1 MSGKVVGAQKLTYV
15 DAIAQSV
22 GFLGPVFSGSIL
34 LILLVEGASGKTAG
48 AAAPLSVLMAT
59 LGVLALGWIVAQF
72 AKRIH
77 AAGSL
82 YSYVTAGLGVRVGG
96 ATGLVYYL
104 GVLML
109 GSALGVYV
117 GGYVHDTLRTEFGN
131 GVLPVWAWQVAMLVV
146 AVSIAY
152 VGVHISIKAQLVLA
166 LVSMLVLVGFFVFL
180 IFNAGSAN
188 SPVAF
193 TPAASPD
200 GWSGVL
206 FGVLYGVLLFTGFEA
221 AANLAE
227 ETEDP
232 GRNIPRAV
240 VTSVVIAAAFFLL
253 ATYSQV
259 AAFSFDLRQIQ
270 EAISSGQSPL
280 VFLGGPGG
288 QGSVALRQVLE
299 LVILLDMVAVY
310 LGVVVSA
317 SRGIS
322 AISRDGWL
330 PKRFAAT
337 SARRGTPGPAIGVVG
352 IFVLAWI
359 VVSNVAPEPFGEPGA
374 PGYFSTFHWAATFG
388 GFTLMLVYLLLSV
401 GAVRGL
407 RDHPRRASVWLAS
420 TVGTVLTGGAI
431 FGALY
436 KVPAPTVWAPC
447 SSLIIFGVA
456 LVVVTATRRR
466 QAALSPAASQ

>member
-1 MSGKVVGAQKLTYV
+1 MPGKAAGRQKLKYV

-22 GFLGPVFSGSIL
+22 GFLGPVFSASIL
-34 LILLVEGASGKTAG
+34 LILLVDGASGKSAG
-48 AAAPLSVLMAT
+48 AAAPLSVLLAT
-59 LGVLALGWIVAQF
+59 AGVLALGWIVAQF

-77 AAGSL
+77 TAGSL
-82 YSYVTAGLGVRVGG
+82 YSYVTAGLGVRIGG

-109 GSALGVYV
+109 GSALGVYI
-117 GGYVHDTLRTEFGN
+117 GGYLHDTLRTEFGT
-131 GVLPVWAWQVAMLVV
+131 GLLPVWCWQVVMLTL

-152 VGVHISIKAQLVLA
+152 IGVHISIKAQLVLA

-180 IFNAGSAN
+180 IVHAGPAN
-188 SPVAF
+188 SAVAF

-240 VTSVVIAAAFFLL
+240 ITSVVIAAAFFLL

-259 AAFSFDLRQIQ
+259 AALSFDLREIQ
-270 EAISSGQSPL
+270 AAIGSGQSPL
-280 VFLGGPGG
+280 VFLGGPGDG
-288 QGSVALRQVLE
+288 FGSVALRRVLE
-299 LVILLDMVAVY
+299 LVVLLDMVAVY

-330 PKRFAAT
+330 PKRLAVT
-337 SARRGTPGPAIGVVG
+337 SARRGTPAAAIGVVT

-359 VVSNVAPEPFGEPGA
+359 VVSNVAARPFGDG
-374 PGYFSTFHWAATFG
+374 PGYFATFHWVTTFG
-388 GFTLMLVYLLLSV
+388 GFTLMVVYLLLSL

-407 RDHPRRASVWLAS
+407 RGHRRPASVWVAS
-420 TVGTVLTGGAI
+420 TVGAVLTGGAI
-431 FGALY
+431 FGSLY
-436 KVPAPTVWAPC
+436 GVPAPTVWAPC
-447 SSLIIFGVA
+447 SSLIVFA
-456 LVVVTATRRR
+456 VVLAVTAARRR
-466 QAALSPAASQ
+466 PAAG